1 MAKRRAGRKPS
12 QRTTDPR
19 DRGSAPVTRKQIA
32 VSRKERKQLRL
43 IWIGVIAVSVLVV
56 GVLAYALVREFV
68 IEPSAPVA
76 VVNGAKVST
85 KDYQALVAYSRH
97 MLYREQSFQRLQFSD
112 NEELLSYIDELYQA
126 RIQAVPE
133 QSLEQLIEDI
143 LIAEVAQE
151 LGFSVSDSEVE
162 QQIQVWLGYTEG
174 IPTPLPDPSEPAT
187 ATLALPTS
195 ITQDELQTRFQ
206 EEMEFVA
213 SAGVSERQYRDIV
226 KRQLLRQ
233 QVAEHFAS
241 LVPETGL
248 VAQVQIVQLDTGDDA
263 EAAKARL
270 DAGEDFGA
278 VAEEL
283 STDATTK
290 DAGGDLGWIALG
302 QMTTRYGQ
310 EFERVA
316 FSTQVDTIS
325 EPVLSNDKHYIIRV
339 LDRDPDGPLPE
350 DVLLSRQ
357 NSALAGWLSDQ
368 LASDEIQIERRLT
381 PDKIPP
387 DTLGQ

>member
-12 QRTTDPR
+12 QRTTGRR
-19 DRGSAPVTRKQIA
+19 DRGAAPVTRKQMA
-32 VSRKERKQLRL
+32 FSRKERRQLRL
-43 IWIGVIAVSVLVV
+43 IWVGVIVVSVLVV
-56 GVLAYALVREFV
+56 SVLAYALIREFV
-68 IEPSAPVA
+68 IEPSSPVA
-76 VVNGAKVST
+76 VVNGVKVST
-85 KDYQALVAYSRH
+85 KDYQALVAYSRL
-97 MLYREQSFQRLQFSD
+97 MLYREQSYQRLQFSD

-126 RIQAVPE
+126 RIEAIPE
-133 QSLEQLIEDI
+133 QGLEELIEDI
-143 LIAEVAQE
+143 LIADKAEN
-151 LGFSVSDSEVE
+151 LGISVSDSEVE
-162 QQIQVWLGYTEG
+162 REIQAWLGYTEG
-174 IPTPLPDPSEPAT
+174 IPTPIPDPSEPAT
-187 ATLALPTS
+187 ATLPLPTS
-195 ITQDELQTRFQ
+195 ITQDELQERFR

-226 KRQLLRQ
+226 KRQILRQ
-233 QVAEHFAS
+233 RVAEHFAS

-248 VAQVQIVQLDTGDDA
+248 VAQVQIIQLDTEDDA
-263 EAAKARL
+263 KAAKARL
-270 DAGEDFGA
+270 DAGEDFAA

-283 STDATTK
+283 STDPTTK
-290 DAGGDLGWIALG
+290 DVGGDLGWIALG

-316 FSTQVDTIS
+316 FNTQVDTIS
-325 EPVLSNDKHYIIRV
+325 EPVLSSDKYYLVRV

-357 NSALAGWLSDQ
+357 NNALSDWLSDQ

-387 DTLGQ
+387 DTLGE